1 MTPREVIIDQAYA
14 RLATDSYYEFVK
26 QAFAVLEPETKYV
39 DNWHVEYLCNTIQSM
54 VERVGRHEPKKRNII
69 INIPPRAMKSVIT
82 TICIVPWA
90 WIHFPHLKFIA
101 SSYSAALSLEHSSK
115 ARRIIES
122 PWYKR
127 HWGDRYQLQGD
138 ENQKS
143 NYENTKMGR
152 RTAVSTGGTVIGKGA
167 DIIIM
172 DDPQDPKG
180 ARSEIDRQKT
190 IEFFDN
196 TLSTRLNDTVSGSFL
211 LVQQRLHEKDLTG
224 YLLSKDGEGEAKW
237 QHICL
242 PAELDTNIKPA
253 RLTEFYKD
261 GLMFPVRFHPDFLAD
276 QRTRLGSR
284 QYAGQY
290 SQRPAKLGGNIIKG
304 AWFRRFRHT
313 DLPANFVVNFYSDT
327 AYTEKSENDPS
338 GIMAFTQINGN
349 TYILGSSVFYK
360 EFPEFIKHAQ
370 AYTEALG
377 RSKQSRIWIEPK
389 ASGKSIVQ
397 VLKRIPGLNVIE
409 ATPPVGSKIERVNS
423 ITAQIEG
430 GKVFIP
436 FDDDMKYGGAW
447 IEAFVAE
454 CEAFPSVKHDEQVDE
469 LAGILGDG
477 IGRRGAF
484 GYG

>member
-1 MTPREVIIDQAYA
+1 MTAQEVVIDQALA

-26 QAFAVLEPETKYV
+26 QAFAVLEPETQYL
-39 DNWHVEYLCNTIQSM
+39 DNFHVQYLCNTVQSM
-54 VERVGRHEPKKRNII
+54 VERVGRREPKKRNLI

-143 NYENTKMGR
+143 NYENTRMGR

-180 ARSEIDRQKT
+180 VRSDVDRQKT

-196 TLSTRLNDTVSGSFL
+196 TLSTRLNDTVAGTYL
-211 LVQQRLHEKDLTG
+211 LVQQRLHHQDLTG
-224 YLLSKDGEGEAKW
+224 YLLTKDGEGEAKW

-242 PAELDTNIKPA
+242 PAELSEDVKPA
-253 RLTEFYKD
+253 RLAAYYVN
-261 GLMFPVRFHPDFLAD
+261 GLMFPKHFHPIFIGE
-276 QRTRLGSR
+276 QMTRLGSA

-290 SQRPAKLGGNIIKG
+290 QQRPAPLGGNIIKG
-304 AWFRRFRHT
+304 TWFRRFSHK
-313 DLPANFVVNFYSDT
+313 DLPEKFTIDFYSDT
-327 AYTEKSENDPS
+327 AYTDKSENDPN
-338 GIMAFTQINGN
+338 GIMAYTVVGGFV
-349 TYILGSSVFYK
+349 YILGSSIMHK
-360 EFPEFIKHAQ
+360 EFTEFCSHLEKWTLAI
-370 AYTEALG
+370 G
-377 RSKQSRIWIEPK
+377 RDTKSRVRVEPK

-397 VLKRIPGLNVIE
+397 VLKRIPGLNIIE
-409 ATPPVGSKIERVNS
+409 AATPIGSKVERVHA
-423 ITAQIEG
+423 ITAELEA
-430 GKVFIP
+430 GKVLIP
-436 FDDDMKYGGAW
+436 WDDDAKYGGTW
-447 IEAFVAE
+447 IQNFIAE
-454 CEAFPSVKHDEQVDE
+454 CEAFPRGKHDEQVDE
-469 LAGILGDG
+469 LCGIMDNRNVVQKLAY
-477 IGRRGAF
+477 R
-484 GYG
+484 